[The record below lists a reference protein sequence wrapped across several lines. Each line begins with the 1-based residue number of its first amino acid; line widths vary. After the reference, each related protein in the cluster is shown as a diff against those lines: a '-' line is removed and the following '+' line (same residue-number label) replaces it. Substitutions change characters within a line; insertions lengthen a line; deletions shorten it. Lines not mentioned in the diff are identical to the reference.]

1 MIDANKSSLIDV
13 YKRLPVKI
21 VRGQGVWVYDQSG
34 ANFLDMY
41 AAHAV
46 TSTGHCHPHLVSR
59 LSEQLNKLVFYSNA
73 VAIEHQEEAADLIV
87 GELSS
92 KLNRVFFCN
101 SGAEAVENC
110 LKIARL
116 ATGRKRVVAFE
127 SGFHGRTLGAQAVTG
142 LAKYRQGLASEVP
155 GHTFVPFN
163 DAKAAALAV
172 ASGDV
177 AAIIVEP
184 IQGLAGCRTADPEFF
199 ISLREICN
207 KHGVLLIFD
216 EMQTG
221 FGRTGS
227 FAFAPRYGVV
237 PDLISFGKGIASGLP
252 VAAVATTDRV
262 AASIRPGDLG
272 TTFGGGPLAC
282 AAVCATIEILRT
294 EQIYDQVAQRAPR
307 LRAALASLPS
317 VQEVR
322 GEGYLIGVKL
332 QGLAANLQAELFKLG
347 VIVGTSD
354 DPTVLRL
361 MPPLILGDEHI
372 DYFIDRMTRAEKVF
386 RDKS

>member
-1 MIDANKSSLIDV
+1 MNV

-21 VRGQGVWVYDQSG
+21 VRGQGAWVYDESDT
-34 ANFLDMY
+34 NYLDMY
-41 AAHAV
+41 AGHAV
-46 TSTGHCHPHLVSR
+46 TSTGHCHPHVVGR
-59 LSEQLNKLVFYSNA
+59 LSAQINKLLFYSNA
-73 VAIEHQEEAADLIV
+73 VNVEHQEEAADLIV
-87 GELSS
+87 SELPAP
-92 KLNRVFFCN
+92 LNRVFFCN

-110 LKIARL
+110 LKVARL
-116 ATGRKRVVAFE
+116 TTGKKKIVAFE
-127 SGFHGRTLGAQAVTG
+127 GGFHGRTLGAQAVTG
-142 LAKYRQGLASEVP
+142 LAKYRQGLAAEIP

-172 ASGDV
+172 AGGDV
-177 AAIIVEP
+177 AAMIVEP

-199 ISLREICN
+199 IALRQICDR
-207 KHGVLLIFD
+207 HGVLLIFD

-252 VAAVATTDRV
+252 VAAVVTTEKIAAT
-262 AASIRPGDLG
+262 IRPGDLG

-282 AAVCATIEILRT
+282 LAVCATIEVLRN
-294 EQIYDQVAQRAPR
+294 EQIYDQVTRRAPR
-307 LRAALASLPS
+307 LRAALAALPS

-322 GEGYLIGVKL
+322 GEGYLIGIKLDGLAAKL
-332 QGLAANLQAELFKLG
+332 QGELFRQGIL
-347 VIVGTSD
+347 VGTSD
-354 DPTVLRL
+354 DPSVLRL
-361 MPPLILGDEHI
+361 MPPLTLSDEQI
-372 DYFIDRMTRAEKVF
+372 DYFIERMMRAEKAF

>member
-1 MIDANKSSLIDV
+1 MNV

-21 VRGQGVWVYDQSG
+21 VRGQGAWVYDESDT
-34 ANFLDMY
+34 NYLDMY
-41 AAHAV
+41 AGHAV
-46 TSTGHCHPHLVSR
+46 TSTGHCHPHVVGR
-59 LSEQLNKLVFYSNA
+59 LSAQINKLLFYSNA
-73 VAIEHQEEAADLIV
+73 VNVEHQEEAADLIV
-87 GELSS
+87 AELPAP
-92 KLNRVFFCN
+92 LNRVFFCN

-110 LKIARL
+110 LKVARL
-116 ATGRKRVVAFE
+116 TTGKKKIVAFE
-127 SGFHGRTLGAQAVTG
+127 GGFHGRTLGAQAVTG
-142 LAKYRQGLASEVP
+142 LAKYRQGLAAEIP

-172 ASGDV
+172 AGGDV
-177 AAIIVEP
+177 AAMIVEP

-199 ISLREICN
+199 IALRQICDR
-207 KHGVLLIFD
+207 HGVLLIFD

-252 VAAVATTDRV
+252 VAAVVTTEKIAAT
-262 AASIRPGDLG
+262 IRPGDLG

-282 AAVCATIEILRT
+282 LAVCATIEVLRN
-294 EQIYDQVAQRAPR
+294 EQIYDQVTRRAPR
-307 LRAALASLPS
+307 LRAALAALPS

-322 GEGYLIGVKL
+322 GEGYLIGIKLDGLAAKL
-332 QGLAANLQAELFKLG
+332 QGELFRQGIL
-347 VIVGTSD
+347 VGTSD
-354 DPTVLRL
+354 DPSVLRL
-361 MPPLILGDEHI
+361 MPPLTLSDEQI
-372 DYFIDRMTRAEKVF
+372 DYFIERMMRAEKAF

>member
-1 MIDANKSSLIDV
+1 MQTNSSSLMNV

-21 VRGQGVWVYDQSG
+21 VRGQGAWVYDESDT
-34 ANFLDMY
+34 NYLDMY
-41 AAHAV
+41 AGHAV
-46 TSTGHCHPHLVSR
+46 TSTGHCHPHVVGR
-59 LSEQLNKLVFYSNA
+59 LSAQINKLLFYSNA
-73 VAIEHQEEAADLIV
+73 VNVEHQEEAADLIV
-87 GELSS
+87 SELPAP
-92 KLNRVFFCN
+92 LNRVFFCN

-110 LKIARL
+110 LKVARL
-116 ATGRKRVVAFE
+116 TTGKKKIVAFE
-127 SGFHGRTLGAQAVTG
+127 GGFHGRTLGAQAVTG
-142 LAKYRQGLASEVP
+142 LAKYRQGLAAEIP

-172 ASGDV
+172 AGGDV
-177 AAIIVEP
+177 AAMIVEP

-199 ISLREICN
+199 IALRQICDR
-207 KHGVLLIFD
+207 HGVLLIFD

-252 VAAVATTDRV
+252 VAAVVTTEKIAAT
-262 AASIRPGDLG
+262 IRPGDLG

-282 AAVCATIEILRT
+282 LAVCATIEVLRN
-294 EQIYDQVAQRAPR
+294 EQIYDQVTRRAPR
-307 LRAALASLPS
+307 LRAALAALPS

-322 GEGYLIGVKL
+322 GEGYLIGIKLDGLAAKL
-332 QGLAANLQAELFKLG
+332 QGELFRQGIL
-347 VIVGTSD
+347 VGTSD
-354 DPTVLRL
+354 DPSVLRL
-361 MPPLILGDEHI
+361 MPPLTLSDEQI
-372 DYFIDRMTRAEKVF
+372 DYFIERMMRAEKAF

>member
-1 MIDANKSSLIDV
+1 MQETTSNLINV

-21 VRGQGVWVYDQSG
+21 VRGQGAWVYDESG
-34 ANFLDMY
+34 TNFLDMY
-41 AAHAV
+41 AGHAV

-59 LSEQLNKLVFYSNA
+59 LTEQMSKLLFYSNA
-73 VAIEHQEEAADLIV
+73 VHVEHQEEAAALIAA
-87 GELSS
+87 ELPPQ
-92 KLNRVFFCN
+92 LNRVFFCN

-110 LKIARL
+110 LKAARL
-116 ATGRKRVVAFE
+116 ATGRQKIVAFDG
-127 SGFHGRTLGAQAVTG
+127 GFHGRTLGAQAVTG
-142 LAKYRQGLASEVP
+142 LAKYRQGLAADIA

-172 ASGDV
+172 AGGDV

-184 IQGLAGCRTADPEFF
+184 IQGLAGCRTAEPEFF
-199 ISLREICN
+199 VALRQICDR
-207 KHGVLLIFD
+207 HGVLLIFD

-252 VAAVATTDRV
+252 VGALVTTDKV
-262 AASIRPGDLG
+262 ASRLRPGDLG

-282 AAVCATIEILRT
+282 LAVCATIEILRR
-294 EQIYDQVAQRAPR
+294 EQIYEQVQSRAPR

-317 VQEVR
+317 VTEVR
-322 GEGYLIGVKL
+322 GEGYLIGVKVD
-332 QGLAANLQAELFKLG
+332 GLAANLQKQLFNRG
-347 VIVGTSD
+347 VLAGTSD
-354 DPTVLRL
+354 DPSILRL
-361 MPPLILGDEHI
+361 MPPLILNDAHI
-372 DYFIDRMTRAEKVF
+372 DYFVERMATAEKAF
-386 RDKS
+386 RDRS